1 MFVVAAG
8 AGGYAVAGA
17 GPLMLANAS
26 AYAVTTALR
35 IGQSDEQSPGAG
47 QVVAGTRAVEYP
59 AGEISETGFLDAAQK
74 YLGSGYK
81 EVSPGRYV
89 SDDGKGVR
97 QVRFGAHETRGSNLH
112 AHFEAYDVA
121 GGRVIENS
129 VVKIGHD
136 EIVYRI
142 EFMSEYL
149 IHRRIWLKPHHKP
162 TGRTRHTQGAWSGES
177 LVRGAELPVARELM
191 IAQLPPDEGYYLLY
205 LDEKGHR
212 NHRHLPRQS

>member
-1 MFVVAAG
+1 MNN
-8 AGGYAVAGA
+8 
-17 GPLMLANAS
+17 PRERDRWLLEHEPWS
-26 AYAVTTALR
+26 
-35 IGQSDEQSPGAG
+35 I
-47 QVVAGTRAVEYP
+47 P

-129 VVKIGHD
+129 VVKI
-136 EIVYRI
+136 R
-142 EFMSEYL
+142 
-149 IHRRIWLKPHHKP
+149 P
-162 TGRTRHTQGAWSGES
+162 
-177 LVRGAELPVARELM
+177 
-191 IAQLPPDEGYYLLY
+191 
-205 LDEKGHR
+205 
-212 NHRHLPRQS
+212 